1 MSPALLLIVN
11 TRLFWHVIHGRGSEE
26 LASSRLQTHLGKGA
40 RVWDRGCERGTVRCV
55 FVFSRAP
62 PPGTGMLSAEQGPCP
77 ETEELNQNNRVGTL
91 DGPRR
96 VGWAGAGAPIH
107 SFDFIHTYS
116 CARDIS

>member
-1 MSPALLLIVN
+1 
-11 TRLFWHVIHGRGSEE
+11 
-26 LASSRLQTHLGKGA
+26 
-40 RVWDRGCERGTVRCV
+40 
-55 FVFSRAP
+55 
-62 PPGTGMLSAEQGPCP
+62 MLSTEQGPSP
-77 ETEELNQNNRVGTL
+77 EMGELNQNNRVGTL